1 MTNILVKKQK
11 IDRILG
17 VGESSYSKGRS
28 QFDPRALNHRKEP
41 VLSEIDIDT
50 LADLTDGNCSL
61 VMLMRDENS
70 LSDPE
75 VSSFVEVTTSQQC
88 MKPKTV
94 AEVVTEIGVCTFKT
108 LMEGLTVTVEQQDLV
123 QHLTRSQGAATES
136 ATIWHSFRNGRITAS
151 SIKDAVSKVN
161 GDFQVINPEK
171 SRSLLSRILGY
182 YPKSRSNATDWGIN
196 NEALARKIYVKMME
210 KIHRNLSVIEGRFFI
225 DLSNPFLGASPD
237 GLVHCLCHG
246 KGLLEIKCPWT
257 YRGLTISEYAVKKES
272 CLEMIGDTIKLKR
285 NHGYFFQVQCQ
296 MHVTRRKWCDFFL
309 CTSKDNFLE
318 RISYEKDFFHKCLEK
333 TKVVYKELVMP
344 ELFNRQLLSL
354 INIEK
359 DVKIVLSTLVSNVS
373 S

>member
-1 MTNILVKKQK
+1 M
-11 IDRILG
+11 G

-28 QFDPRALNHRKEP
+28 QFDPRAPNHRKEP

-50 LADLTDGNCSL
+50 LADLTDRNCGL

-70 LSDPE
+70 LSDPG

-108 LMEGLTVTVEQQDLV
+108 LEGLTVTVEQQDLV
-123 QHLTRSQGAATES
+123 QHLTHSQGTATES
-136 ATIWHSFRNGRITAS
+136 TTIWHSFRNGRITAS

-161 GDFQVINPEK
+161 EDFQVINPEK

-196 NEALARKIYVKMME
+196 NEALARKIYEKMMK
-210 KIHRNLSVIEGRFFI
+210 KIHRNLSVIEGGFFI

-237 GLVHCLCHG
+237 GLVHCICHG

-257 YRGLTISEYAVKKES
+257 YLGLTISEYAVKKGS

-285 NHGYFFQVQCQ
+285 NHGYFF
-296 MHVTRRKWCDFFL
+296 
-309 CTSKDNFLE
+309 
-318 RISYEKDFFHKCLEK
+318 
-333 TKVVYKELVMP
+333 
-344 ELFNRQLLSL
+344 
-354 INIEK
+354 
-359 DVKIVLSTLVSNVS
+359 
-373 S
+373 